1 MEDMT
6 LEQILEQANV
16 DGTLVSSDS
25 NALFAVIGAFTIV
38 AILILVILA
47 VINVVARWK
56 MVKKMG
62 GAGWSQIVPVY
73 SEWVLSSA
81 AGCAQALCIA
91 FTALDAVSYLFGAI
105 DGDSFQMLAGAC
117 GVALFVIR
125 CIVLNQV
132 AKRFGKGTG
141 FTVGLVILPTI
152 FYAIL
157 GFGSAQPVEDDA
169 DQMAP
174 RSQEAL
180 A

>member
-25 NALFAVIGAFTIV
+25 NALFAAIGAVSIV
-38 AILILVILA
+38 VILIFIALA
-47 VINVVARWK
+47 IVNVVARWK
-56 MVKKMG
+56 TVNKLG
-62 GAGWSQIVPVY
+62 GAGWSQVVPIY
-73 SEWVLSSA
+73 SEWVLSSVA
-81 AGCAQALCIA
+81 CCAQNLCIA
-91 FTALDAVSYLFGAI
+91 FTALDAASYLFGAI
-105 DGDSFQMLAGAC
+105 DGDSFQMIAGAC

-125 CIVLNQV
+125 CIVLNQL

-157 GFGSAQPVEDDA
+157 GFGSAQPVETDA
-169 DQMAP
+169 
-174 RSQEAL
+174 E
-180 A
+180 